1 MGWRNR
7 RNVTRTSDE
16 RSSIGDGYVDEAVA
30 KLNLTCGAAVATM
43 TRYTQSREETLPM
56 LFRDDDLAKLEAVL
70 GMVDPSMNQEGYIVQ
85 PDVILTVSYAGAK
98 VPTIERGRLYLQPDR
113 IAPLL
118 SYIAEV
124 KAIHDK
130 FEEVKAVLR
139 WFNRN
144 ATPGAIRYYWPT
156 ALELCRKAPAFD
168 ALQEVPTRYHNPP
181 KISSWLQPIKD
192 AAATVAGSLLLPGD
206 ARPRI
211 RDKMWLTFATT
222 TVHLANEV
230 FYATDQM
237 VYYL

>member
-1 MGWRNR
+1 MR
-7 RNVTRTSDE
+7 RHGRYVSRAPDE

-30 KLNLTCGAAVATM
+30 KLNRTCGAAVATM
-43 TRYTQSREETLPM
+43 TKYGHSREKTLPM

-70 GMVDPSMNQEGYIVQ
+70 GMVDTSSQIELYKII
-85 PDVILTVSYAGAK
+85 PDVFLSISYADAK
-98 VPTIERGRLYLQPDR
+98 VPTIEPDRLYLQPDR
-113 IAPLL
+113 LAPLL

-156 ALELCRKAPAFD
+156 ALELCPKAPAFD
-168 ALQEVPTRYHNPP
+168 ALQDVPTRYHNPP
-181 KISSWLQPIKD
+181 KVSSWLQPIKD

-206 ARPRI
+206 AHPRI
-211 RDKMWLTFATT
+211 RDKMWLTFTSV